1 MTLLLE
7 LFLTFLKIGAVSFGG
22 GYAMIPLVTDEVIS
36 HGWMSYQEVMN
47 FIAVAESTPGP
58 IAINMATFVGATQG
72 ATLGNVGFSILGAL
86 VATLGVVLPS
96 FFIILVIASIIK
108 GLLQFA
114 GVKAFLNGLRP
125 VVIGLILGTAITM
138 FLSVV
143 FSLNSVYGAL
153 SFDWKALLIF
163 ATVAITHIVYKR
175 ITKKKISP
183 ILLIILSALL
193 GLLLYGVIV

>member
-36 HGWMSYQEVMN
+36 HGWMNYQEVMN

-72 ATLGNVGFSILGAL
+72 ATLGGVGFSILGAL

-138 FLSVV
+138 FLSV
-143 FSLNSVYGAL
+143 A
-153 SFDWKALLIF
+153 
-163 ATVAITHIVYKR
+163 
-175 ITKKKISP
+175 SP
-183 ILLIILSALL
+183 IETA
-193 GLLLYGVIV
+193 